1 MSTRFMTEG
10 MLPVYKMDI
19 VSDENS
25 DLEVDYVALVDKPA
39 IEKNFLAFAED
50 SFNDYPEAAVNNA
63 KRALKWAEENGWG
76 SCGEQT
82 GKLRA
87 NQIANRENLT
97 RETIARISG
106 FRRHQQNKDVPY
118 SEGCGGLMWDAWG
131 GDAMIDWAER
141 KLKQIERMSFAIQ
154 EDEQIITGA
163 LMLAD
168 KPIYRNDENGEY
180 YVVFGKDTIKKIA
193 QKFFTKGYQSNVNL
207 MHDSG
212 QRLDGL
218 TMFESWITDEKR
230 GVKAMK
236 GFEDV
241 PEGSWF
247 GSFKVNNPDVW
258 QMVKEGKVK
267 GFSVEGLFQMKPTE
281 KQDINKVA
289 ENMWSQIQDILSQVK

>member
-1 MSTRFMTEG
+1 MTEG

-19 VSDENS
+19 VSDESS

-39 IEKNFLAFAED
+39 IEKNFLAFNEHMQKMA
-50 SFNDYPEAAVNNA
+50 
-63 KRALKWAEENGWG
+63 
-76 SCGEQT
+76 
-82 GKLRA
+82 
-87 NQIANRENLT
+87 
-97 RETIARISG
+97 
-106 FRRHQQNKDVPY
+106 
-118 SEGCGGLMWDAWG
+118 
-131 GDAMIDWAER
+131 
-141 KLKQIERMSFAIQ
+141 FAIQ
-154 EDEQIITGA
+154 DDEQIITGA

-180 YVVFGKDTIKKIA
+180 YVVFSKDTIKKIA

-212 QRLDGL
+212 KKLDGL
-218 TMFESWITDEKR
+218 TMYESWITDEKR
-230 GVKAMK
+230 GIQPMK

-258 QMVKEGKVK
+258 QMVKDGKVK
-267 GFSVEGLFQMKPTE
+267 GFSVEGLFQMKPSE

>member
-76 SCGEQT
+76 DCGEQT

-131 GDAMIDWAER
+131 GEAMIDWAER

>member
-1 MSTRFMTEG
+1 MTEG

-19 VSDENS
+19 VSDESS

-39 IEKNFLAFAED
+39 IEKNFLAFNEHMQKMA
-50 SFNDYPEAAVNNA
+50 
-63 KRALKWAEENGWG
+63 
-76 SCGEQT
+76 
-82 GKLRA
+82 
-87 NQIANRENLT
+87 
-97 RETIARISG
+97 
-106 FRRHQQNKDVPY
+106 
-118 SEGCGGLMWDAWG
+118 
-131 GDAMIDWAER
+131 
-141 KLKQIERMSFAIQ
+141 FAIQ
-154 EDEQIITGA
+154 DDEQIITGA

-180 YVVFGKDTIKKIA
+180 YVVFSKDTIKKIA

-212 QRLDGL
+212 KKLDGL
-218 TMFESWITDEKR
+218 TMYESWITDTKR
-230 GVKAMK
+230 GIQPMK

-258 QMVKEGKVK
+258 QMVKDGKVK

>member
-1 MSTRFMTEG
+1 MSTRFLQEG

-76 SCGEQT
+76 DCGEQT
-82 GKLRA
+82 GKVRA

-97 RETIARISG
+97 RDLIARISG

>member
-1 MSTRFMTEG
+1 MTEG

-19 VSDENS
+19 VSDETS

-39 IEKNFLAFAED
+39 IEKNFLAFNEH
-50 SFNDYPEAAVNNA
+50 
-63 KRALKWAEENGWG
+63 
-76 SCGEQT
+76 EQ
-82 GKLRA
+82 KMA
-87 NQIANRENLT
+87 
-97 RETIARISG
+97 
-106 FRRHQQNKDVPY
+106 
-118 SEGCGGLMWDAWG
+118 
-131 GDAMIDWAER
+131 
-141 KLKQIERMSFAIQ
+141 FAIQ
-154 EDEQIITGA
+154 DDEQIITGA

-180 YVVFGKDTIKKIA
+180 YVVFSKETIKKIA

-230 GVKAMK
+230 GIQAMK

-267 GFSVEGLFQMKPTE
+267 GFSVEGLFQMKPSE

>member
-39 IEKNFLAFAED
+39 IEKNFLAFNEH
-50 SFNDYPEAAVNNA
+50 
-63 KRALKWAEENGWG
+63 
-76 SCGEQT
+76 EQ
-82 GKLRA
+82 KMA
-87 NQIANRENLT
+87 
-97 RETIARISG
+97 
-106 FRRHQQNKDVPY
+106 
-118 SEGCGGLMWDAWG
+118 
-131 GDAMIDWAER
+131 
-141 KLKQIERMSFAIQ
+141 FAIQ
-154 EDEQIITGA
+154 DDEQIITGA

-180 YVVFGKDTIKKIA
+180 YVVFTKDTIKKIA

-230 GVKAMK
+230 GIQAMK

-267 GFSVEGLFQMKPTE
+267 GFSVEGLFQMKPSE

>member
-1 MSTRFMTEG
+1 M
-10 MLPVYKMDI
+10 
-19 VSDENS
+19 
-25 DLEVDYVALVDKPA
+25 
-39 IEKNFLAFAED
+39 
-50 SFNDYPEAAVNNA
+50 
-63 KRALKWAEENGWG
+63 KWADENGWG
-76 SCGEQT
+76 DCGEQT
-82 GKLRA
+82 GKTRA
-87 NQIANRENLT
+87 NQIANKEKISRD
-97 RETIARISG
+97 TIARISG

-131 GDAMIDWAER
+131 GEAMIDWAER
-141 KLKQIERMSFAIQ
+141 KLKQIERKSFAIQ
-154 EDEQIITGA
+154 DEDEQIITGA

-180 YVVFGKDTIKKIA
+180 YVIFSKDTIKKIA

-212 QRLDGL
+212 QRLEGL

-230 GVKAMK
+230 GIQAMK

-241 PEGSWF
+241 PDGSWF
-247 GSFKVNNPDVW
+247 GSFKVNNPEVW

-289 ENMWSQIQDILSQVK
+289 ENMWSQIQDILSQVES

>member
-1 MSTRFMTEG
+1 MSTRFMTDG

-39 IEKNFLAFAED
+39 IEKNFLAFNEH
-50 SFNDYPEAAVNNA
+50 
-63 KRALKWAEENGWG
+63 
-76 SCGEQT
+76 EQ
-82 GKLRA
+82 KMA
-87 NQIANRENLT
+87 
-97 RETIARISG
+97 
-106 FRRHQQNKDVPY
+106 
-118 SEGCGGLMWDAWG
+118 
-131 GDAMIDWAER
+131 
-141 KLKQIERMSFAIQ
+141 FAIHD
-154 EDEQIITGA
+154 DEQIITGA

-230 GVKAMK
+230 GIQAMK

>member
-1 MSTRFMTEG
+1 MDKRFMTEG

-39 IEKNFLAFAED
+39 IEKNFLAFNEH
-50 SFNDYPEAAVNNA
+50 
-63 KRALKWAEENGWG
+63 
-76 SCGEQT
+76 EQKMT
-82 GKLRA
+82 
-87 NQIANRENLT
+87 
-97 RETIARISG
+97 
-106 FRRHQQNKDVPY
+106 
-118 SEGCGGLMWDAWG
+118 
-131 GDAMIDWAER
+131 
-141 KLKQIERMSFAIQ
+141 FAIQ

>member
-1 MSTRFMTEG
+1 MSTRFLKEK

-25 DLEVDYVALVDKPA
+25 DLEVDWIALVDKPA
-39 IEKNFLAFAED
+39 LEKNFRAFYEH
-50 SFNDYPEAAVNNA
+50 
-63 KRALKWAEENGWG
+63 
-76 SCGEQT
+76 EQ
-82 GKLRA
+82 KMA
-87 NQIANRENLT
+87 
-97 RETIARISG
+97 
-106 FRRHQQNKDVPY
+106 
-118 SEGCGGLMWDAWG
+118 
-131 GDAMIDWAER
+131 
-141 KLKQIERMSFAIQ
+141 FAIQ
-154 EDEQIITGA
+154 DDEQIITGA

-168 KPIYRNDENGEY
+168 KIIYRNDENGEY
-180 YVVFGKDTIKKIA
+180 YVQFGKDTIKKIA

>member
-82 GKLRA
+82 GKVRA
-87 NQIANRENLT
+87 SQIANRENLT

-218 TMFESWITDEKR
+218 TMYESWITDEKR

>member
-1 MSTRFMTEG
+1 MDKRFMTEG

-39 IEKNFLAFAED
+39 IEKNFLAFNEH
-50 SFNDYPEAAVNNA
+50 
-63 KRALKWAEENGWG
+63 
-76 SCGEQT
+76 EQ
-82 GKLRA
+82 KMA
-87 NQIANRENLT
+87 
-97 RETIARISG
+97 
-106 FRRHQQNKDVPY
+106 
-118 SEGCGGLMWDAWG
+118 
-131 GDAMIDWAER
+131 
-141 KLKQIERMSFAIQ
+141 FAIQ

>member
-1 MSTRFMTEG
+1 MTEG

-19 VSDENS
+19 VSDESS

-39 IEKNFLAFAED
+39 IEKNFLAFNEH
-50 SFNDYPEAAVNNA
+50 
-63 KRALKWAEENGWG
+63 
-76 SCGEQT
+76 EQ
-82 GKLRA
+82 KMA
-87 NQIANRENLT
+87 
-97 RETIARISG
+97 
-106 FRRHQQNKDVPY
+106 
-118 SEGCGGLMWDAWG
+118 
-131 GDAMIDWAER
+131 
-141 KLKQIERMSFAIQ
+141 FAIQ
-154 EDEQIITGA
+154 DDEQIITGA

-180 YVVFGKDTIKKIA
+180 YVVFTKDTIKKIA

-230 GVKAMK
+230 GIQAMK

-267 GFSVEGLFQMKPTE
+267 GFSVEGLFQMKPSE

>member
-19 VSDENS
+19 FSDENS

-39 IEKNFLAFAED
+39 IEKNFLAFNEH
-50 SFNDYPEAAVNNA
+50 
-63 KRALKWAEENGWG
+63 
-76 SCGEQT
+76 EQ
-82 GKLRA
+82 KMA
-87 NQIANRENLT
+87 
-97 RETIARISG
+97 
-106 FRRHQQNKDVPY
+106 
-118 SEGCGGLMWDAWG
+118 
-131 GDAMIDWAER
+131 
-141 KLKQIERMSFAIQ
+141 FAIQ
-154 EDEQIITGA
+154 DDEQIITGA

-180 YVVFGKDTIKKIA
+180 YVVFSKETIKKIA

-218 TMFESWITDEKR
+218 TMFESWIKDEKR
-230 GVKAMK
+230 GIQAMK

-258 QMVKEGKVK
+258 QMVKDGKVK
-267 GFSVEGLFQMKPTE
+267 GFSVEGLFQMKPSE
-281 KQDINKVA
+281 KQDINQVA

>member
-39 IEKNFLAFAED
+39 IEKNFLAFNEH
-50 SFNDYPEAAVNNA
+50 
-63 KRALKWAEENGWG
+63 
-76 SCGEQT
+76 EQ
-82 GKLRA
+82 KMA
-87 NQIANRENLT
+87 
-97 RETIARISG
+97 
-106 FRRHQQNKDVPY
+106 
-118 SEGCGGLMWDAWG
+118 
-131 GDAMIDWAER
+131 
-141 KLKQIERMSFAIQ
+141 FAIQ

>member
-19 VSDENS
+19 VSDETS

-39 IEKNFLAFAED
+39 IEKNFLAFNEH
-50 SFNDYPEAAVNNA
+50 
-63 KRALKWAEENGWG
+63 
-76 SCGEQT
+76 EQ
-82 GKLRA
+82 KMA
-87 NQIANRENLT
+87 
-97 RETIARISG
+97 
-106 FRRHQQNKDVPY
+106 
-118 SEGCGGLMWDAWG
+118 
-131 GDAMIDWAER
+131 
-141 KLKQIERMSFAIQ
+141 FAIQ
-154 EDEQIITGA
+154 DDEQIITGA

-180 YVVFGKDTIKKIA
+180 YVVFSKETIKKIA

-230 GVKAMK
+230 GIQAMK

-267 GFSVEGLFQMKPTE
+267 GFSVEGLFQMKPSE

>member
-1 MSTRFMTEG
+1 MTEG

-39 IEKNFLAFAED
+39 IEKNFLAFNEH
-50 SFNDYPEAAVNNA
+50 
-63 KRALKWAEENGWG
+63 
-76 SCGEQT
+76 EQ
-82 GKLRA
+82 KMA
-87 NQIANRENLT
+87 
-97 RETIARISG
+97 
-106 FRRHQQNKDVPY
+106 
-118 SEGCGGLMWDAWG
+118 
-131 GDAMIDWAER
+131 
-141 KLKQIERMSFAIQ
+141 FAIQ
-154 EDEQIITGA
+154 DDEQIITGA

-180 YVVFGKDTIKKIA
+180 YVIFSKDTIKKIA

-212 QRLDGL
+212 QRLEGL
-218 TMFESWITDEKR
+218 TMFESWITDQKR
-230 GVKAMK
+230 GIQAMK

-267 GFSVEGLFQMKPTE
+267 GFSVEGLFQMKPSE
-281 KQDINKVA
+281 KLDINKVA

>member
-1 MSTRFMTEG
+1 MTEG

-39 IEKNFLAFAED
+39 IEKNFLAFNEH
-50 SFNDYPEAAVNNA
+50 
-63 KRALKWAEENGWG
+63 
-76 SCGEQT
+76 EQ
-82 GKLRA
+82 KMA
-87 NQIANRENLT
+87 
-97 RETIARISG
+97 
-106 FRRHQQNKDVPY
+106 
-118 SEGCGGLMWDAWG
+118 
-131 GDAMIDWAER
+131 
-141 KLKQIERMSFAIQ
+141 FAIQ
-154 EDEQIITGA
+154 DDEQIITGA

-180 YVVFGKDTIKKIA
+180 YVVFTKDTIKKIA

-230 GVKAMK
+230 GIQAMK

-267 GFSVEGLFQMKPTE
+267 GFSVEGLFQMKPSE